1 MNEFTCRHEIN
12 LSEIADE
19 YAKRLEERVD
29 EMALDRAADTL
40 ERFGYVKVVRCRDCK
55 YLDTTRGT
63 LVPRAGICMDTCT
76 RLGTQI
82 PQQNI
87 DSGFC
92 AWAIRKE
99 GGK

>member
-1 MNEFTCRHEIN
+1 MSEFTYRHEIN
-12 LSEIADE
+12 LFEIADE
-19 YAKRLEERVD
+19 YAKRLEAQVD
-29 EMALDRAADTL
+29 EMVLDRAADTL

-63 LVPRAGICMDTCT
+63 LVPRAGICMTTCT
-76 RLGTQI
+76 RLGTQV

-92 AWAIRKE
+92 AWGERRDA
-99 GGK
+99 